1 MAISDKVGL
10 VSTVGKIA
18 GSIAWERWG
27 PSPSLDTAATVPPS
41 AEAITPQWLTL
52 AVCSK
57 VPGAQVVD
65 VSVEGGHDGTSARR
79 ALTVVYNSV
88 GRETGLPER
97 LFSKSTAT
105 FGSRMLL
112 GITGIA
118 EGESVFYNRARPS
131 LKLRSPN
138 AYYSGYD
145 PKTHRSLLL
154 LEDLTTRDW
163 TFPDPL
169 KNRVTR
175 ADAEDM
181 VSEMA
186 SYHGALWDSPR
197 LNGDLAPVRPALEW
211 QETLNRRVGFE
222 KRTLTGLERARDVV
236 PGTLLDQRHAIYRA
250 FMHSLKL
257 HRSGPTT
264 LLHQDLHLGNWLR
277 DDSGRMGLYDW
288 QCVARGNWAL
298 DYSYALAGAL
308 TTDDRR
314 NWEEGLLRS
323 YLEQLRDGNVRSVP
337 SFDEAWLA
345 YRQQS
350 MHGWVFGLF
359 TLGGSRFEPE
369 LQPRDYT
376 LAAIERISRHVADL
390 DSVTA
395 LSV

>member
-1 MAISDKVGL
+1 
-10 VSTVGKIA
+10 
-18 GSIAWERWG
+18 
-27 PSPSLDTAATVPPS
+27 
-41 AEAITPQWLTL
+41 
-52 AVCSK
+52 
-57 VPGAQVVD
+57 
-65 VSVEGGHDGTSARR
+65 
-79 ALTVVYNSV
+79 
-88 GRETGLPER
+88 
-97 LFSKSTAT
+97 
-105 FGSRMLL
+105 
-112 GITGIA
+112 
-118 EGESVFYNRARPS
+118 
-131 LKLRSPN
+131 
-138 AYYSGYD
+138 
-145 PKTHRSLLL
+145 
-154 LEDLTTRDW
+154 
-163 TFPDPL
+163 
-169 KNRVTR
+169 
-175 ADAEDM
+175 M

-197 LNGDLAPVRPALEW
+197 LNGDLARVRPALEW

-236 PGTLLDQRHAIYRA
+236 PGTLFDQRHAIYRA

-308 TTDDRR
+308 ATDDRR
-314 NWEEGLLRS
+314 NWEEGLLQS

-350 MHGWVFGLF
+350 MHAWVFGLF

-376 LAAIERISRHVADL
+376 LAAIERISRHIADL